1 MSKWLSMRSFQPDRL
16 EQLENPALVQR
27 LRPFLSECF
36 EPISLQRPGFLEE
49 IGLQV
54 GDDLW
59 LLGSSYYLGWSSTPI
74 MARAWAEEARSKK
87 LSPKLFLE
95 QSQGLVDESLW
106 RQAERI
112 FLRCQQLA
120 RHGSPSSVASS
131 LGISLKDYEALRNRW
146 KAEIEANDQH
156 LLDGIILHLR
166 GCGPKVEEFVPKM
179 EAQTRKRFLWFF
191 WRALPIL
198 TQVSDA
204 EIEPSTSLASP
215 LAGGPVYSVA
225 TSFARE
231 MAENAELSPELWAK
245 QWADYLSKRKKIS
258 RDEFRAMLDHFED
271 KERFKWPNLVA
282 VGGAKARRAVAAVAL
297 QALRRLG
304 DFDDTKAHERLWQM
318 IPDFSERYELQ
329 QLLKKAA
336 G

>member
-1 MSKWLSMRSFQPDRL
+1 MRSFQPERL
-16 EQLENPALVQR
+16 EQLEDPALLQR

-36 EPISLQRPGFLEE
+36 EAISLQRPGFLEE
-49 IGLQV
+49 IGLRA

-59 LLGSSYYLGWSSTPI
+59 LLASSYYLGWSSTPV
-74 MARAWAEEARSKK
+74 MVRAWAEEARSKK
-87 LSPKLFLE
+87 LTPKLFLE
-95 QSQGLVDESLW
+95 QSQGLVDEALW
-106 RQAERI
+106 RQAERL
-112 FLRCQQLA
+112 FLRCQQLC
-120 RHGSPSSVASS
+120 RHPAAATTAAS
-131 LGISLKDYEALRNRW
+131 LKISLKEYEALRSRW
-146 KAEIEANDQH
+146 KSEIEANEQH

-166 GCGPKVEEFVPKM
+166 GCGPKNEDFIPKM
-179 EAQTRKRFLWFF
+179 ESQTRKRFLWFF
-191 WRALPIL
+191 WRMLPVL
-198 TQVSDA
+198 TQVSDD
-204 EIEPSTSLASP
+204 EIEPVTGFASP
-215 LAGGPVYSVA
+215 LPGGPVYSVA

-231 MAENAELSPELWAK
+231 MSENSELSPELWAK

-258 RDEFRAMLDHFED
+258 RDEFRAILDHFED

-304 DFDDTKAHERLWQM
+304 DFDDTQAHERLWQM

>member
-1 MSKWLSMRSFQPDRL
+1 MRSFQPERL
-16 EQLENPALVQR
+16 EQLEDPALLQR

-36 EPISLQRPGFLEE
+36 EAISLQRPGFLEE
-49 IGLQV
+49 IGLHP
-54 GDDLW
+54 GDEFW
-59 LLGSSYYLGWSSTPI
+59 LLASSYYLGWSSSPL
-74 MARAWAEEARSKK
+74 MSRAWAEEARAKK
-87 LSPKLFLE
+87 VAPKAFLE
-95 QSQGLVDESLW
+95 QSQGLVDEALW

-120 RHGSPSSVASS
+120 RHPSAATTAAS
-131 LGISLKDYEALRNRW
+131 LGMTLKDFEALRSRW

-166 GCGPKVEEFVPKM
+166 GCGPKVEEFLPKM

-191 WRALPIL
+191 WRMLPVL
-198 TQVSDA
+198 TQVNDS
-204 EIEPSTSLASP
+204 EIEPVTALPSP
-215 LAGGPVYSVA
+215 LQGGPIYSVA
-225 TSFARE
+225 MSFSRE
-231 MAENAELSPELWAK
+231 MSENSELSPELWAK

-258 RDEFRAMLDHFED
+258 RDEFRAMLDHFQD

-304 DFDDTKAHERLWQM
+304 DFDDTQAHERLWQM
-318 IPDFSERYELQ
+318 IPDFAERYELQ